1 MSPKPRFAILALAA
15 SLLLG
20 DAAAAQPRPAA
31 PFAEEVFVNGRIF
44 TANTFSG
51 VVEAVAIAD
60 GKFVAVGSNEVV
72 RRRIGPATKV
82 HDLKGGMA
90 MPSITDM
97 HIHPVRGGLAQLSY
111 CKFSDRLDRAGV
123 LDAVA
128 TCVKAKQP
136 GEWVEGAQ
144 WDAKLAQS
152 LDKAALDRIAPNN
165 PVYLHDNTNHII
177 WVNSAALAAAG
188 IDKATRDPAG
198 GQILRDPRTG
208 EPTGVLMESAI
219 ALVFNAKPKPSAQDI
234 ERGAAWIFQKLNSFG
249 VTSIQ
254 TGQAEAADLAAF
266 RKLEAEGRLTIRV
279 KTNWDFNTPLAT
291 VAPEKMLER
300 FDTRAER
307 GPVSDLINPDGGK
320 IYADGIA
327 IGAGSPYLEPYS
339 FAPTYGRP
347 AIDASSLNTAVLQ
360 MDRLGLSVMI
370 HAMGDAAVRSSL
382 DAIESARRANGN
394 SGRRH
399 VIAHTFSVAPEDMGR
414 ARRLNV
420 AFENSP
426 PVVLFPNDLMDAT
439 VLLLGRQR
447 TRSVGPI
454 RSLIAAGDTVGYGS
468 DWDNIPEPNPWLAL
482 QAMVTRQN
490 PSAPERGYLAR
501 AEAIDIITGLEVLTI
516 NGAYGLGLE
525 DRTGS
530 IEVGKDADLIILNQD
545 VLKVS
550 PGDIHKTRVLRT
562 ILRGKTIF
570 VVN

>member
-1 MSPKPRFAILALAA
+1 MPLAA
-15 SLLLG
+15 SLLCAG
-20 DAAAAQPRPAA
+20 AAVAQPRPTE
-31 PFAEEVFVNGRIF
+31 PFAETVFVNGRIF
-44 TANTFSG
+44 TANAFSG
-51 VVEAVAIAD
+51 VAEAVAIAD
-60 GKFVAVGSNEVV
+60 GKFVAVGSSETV
-72 RRRIGPATKV
+72 RRRIGPATVV

-111 CKFSDRLDRAGV
+111 CKFSDRLDRGGV
-123 LDAVA
+123 LEAVA
-128 TCVKAKQP
+128 TCVEAKQP

-188 IDKATRDPAG
+188 IDKTTRDPAG

-234 ERGAAWIFQKLNSFG
+234 ERGAAWIFQKLNSYG
-249 VTSIQ
+249 VTSVQ
-254 TGQAEAADLAAF
+254 TGQAEAADLAAY
-266 RKLEAEGRLTIRV
+266 RKLEAEGRLTVRV
-279 KTNWDFNTPLAT
+279 KTNWDFNTPLAS

-339 FAPTYGRP
+339 SAPTYGRP
-347 AIDASSLNTAVLQ
+347 AIDSSSLNTAVLQ
-360 MDRLGLSVMI
+360 MDRLGLSIMI

-394 SGRRH
+394 SGKRH

-426 PVVLFPNDLMDAT
+426 PVVLFPNELMDAT
-439 VLLLGRQR
+439 VVLLGRER
-447 TRSVGPI
+447 TRAVGPI

-501 AEAIDIITGLEVLTI
+501 TEAIDVITGLEVLTI

-545 VLKVS
+545 LLKVS
-550 PGDIHKTRVLRT
+550 VGDIHKTRVLRT

-570 VVN
+570 AADGSR